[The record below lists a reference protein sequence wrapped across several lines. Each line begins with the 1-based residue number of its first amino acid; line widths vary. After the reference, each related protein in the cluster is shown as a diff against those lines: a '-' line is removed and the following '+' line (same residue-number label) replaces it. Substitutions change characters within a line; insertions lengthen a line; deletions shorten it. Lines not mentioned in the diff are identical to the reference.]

1 LFEVVKQETVDRK
14 GGGFFVVHLFP
25 LFEGGGAKRKGDL
38 LECWR
43 LEQIPPAPLQKG
55 GKAKSGLPFNPRCL
69 KL

>member
-1 LFEVVKQETVDRK
+1 MLHFTVKLIFYEKAV
-14 GGGFFVVHLFP
+14 
-25 LFEGGGAKRKGDL
+25 FEGGGAKRKGDL

-55 GKAKSGLPFNPRCL
+55 GKAKSGLSFNPRCL